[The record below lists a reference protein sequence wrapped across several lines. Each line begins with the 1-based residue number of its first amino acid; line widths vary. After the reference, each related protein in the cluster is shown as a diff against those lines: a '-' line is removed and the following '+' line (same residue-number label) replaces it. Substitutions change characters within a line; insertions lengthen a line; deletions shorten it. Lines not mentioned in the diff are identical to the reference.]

1 MPAFSLSRRT
11 GQVTVHSRVNDW
23 MTLGEFLA
31 TGMFFSGLV
40 SNLYIP
46 SVVISQATPVNNL
59 TTEQKPLRGRRNKS
73 SRVSPQNIYE
83 GPPSP
88 PRLNLFF
95 FFISVSVQSRRPLL
109 LGPKDLPFSQ
119 SGFGTTS
126 LPQSCLSHKIAKCL
140 SLGTR
145 SKRPRPTCRTSRP
158 PSP

>member
-31 TGMFFSGLV
+31 TGMFFSGIV

-95 FFISVSVQSRRPLL
+95 FFLFQC
-109 LGPKDLPFSQ
+109 PFSHVVLYFLDQ
-119 SGFGTTS
+119 KIFPSPKAVS
-126 LPQSCLSHKIAKCL
+126 AQHHSPSHVCR
-140 SLGTR
+140 TR
-145 SKRPRPTCRTSRP
+145 SQNVCP
-158 PSP
+158 